1 MKHDELEDYIN
12 SFQFHQREVV
22 YKQILDSEILEKAF
36 STTEGKLILNSA
48 VDIITSNILKILD
61 ACIEKSDGDDLIA
74 DIYKHA
80 AEINLAHKMMTEWAK
95 ILISGNGHKTKMKG
109 IKK

>member
-48 VDIITSNILKILD
+48 VDIITGNILKILD
-61 ACIEKSDGDDLIA
+61 ACLEDEAAAK
-74 DIYKHA
+74 IYKYTD
-80 AEINLAHKMMTEWAK
+80 EVNLAHKMMTEWAK